1 LALWHNAFT
10 LSVISRLRFIA
21 MDIQDFDGLQA
32 LLDSTFPKTCRSCG
46 YVYISAEQFFIET
59 QDMPHGRSS
68 LRSAIEDDGLILV
81 EVFRNCRCGST
92 LMDEFGCR
100 RDQNEDGLQ
109 RRLAFETI
117 LRAMQARNI
126 PADVARMEIIKFLQG
141 QPNTLVALLNSEL
154 LP

>member
-1 LALWHNAFT
+1 
-10 LSVISRLRFIA
+10 
-21 MDIQDFDGLQA
+21 MDIQDFDGLRA

-59 QDMPHGRSS
+59 HDMPHGRSS

-81 EVFRNCRCGST
+81 EAFRNCRCGST

-100 RDQNEDGLQ
+100 RDQSAAGLK
-109 RRLAFETI
+109 RRQAFDNM
-117 LRAMQARNI
+117 LCAMQARNI
-126 PADVARMEIIKFLQG
+126 AVDAARMEIIKFLQG
-141 QPNTLVALLNSEL
+141 QPNTLVAMLNIER

>member
-1 LALWHNAFT
+1 
-10 LSVISRLRFIA
+10 
-21 MDIQDFDGLQA
+21 MDIQDFDGLRA

-100 RDQNEDGLQ
+100 RDQSENGVKQ
-109 RRLAFETI
+109 RLAFENM

-126 PADVARMEIIKFLQG
+126 STDAARMEIIKFLQG
-141 QPNTLVALLNSEL
+141 QPNTLVAMLNIEL
-154 LP
+154 RP

>member
-1 LALWHNAFT
+1 
-10 LSVISRLRFIA
+10 
-21 MDIQDFDGLQA
+21 MDIQDFDGLRA

-46 YVYISAEQFFIET
+46 YVYTSAEQFFIET

-100 RDQNEDGLQ
+100 RDQSAAGLK
-109 RRLAFETI
+109 RRLAFDNM
-117 LRAMQARNI
+117 LSAMQARNI
-126 PADVARMEIIKFLQG
+126 ATDAARMEIIKFLQG
-141 QPNTLVALLNSEL
+141 QPNTLVAMLNIEL

>member
-1 LALWHNAFT
+1 MAQCTYAVGYFKT
-10 LSVISRLRFIA
+10 QVIA

-46 YVYISAEQFFIET
+46 YVYLSAEQFFIET

-109 RRLAFETI
+109 QRLVFETI
-117 LRAMQARNI
+117 LRAMQARNV

-141 QPNTLVALLNSEL
+141 QPNTLVALLNIEL

>member
-1 LALWHNAFT
+1 
-10 LSVISRLRFIA
+10 
-21 MDIQDFDGLQA
+21 MDIQDFDGLRA

-100 RDQNEDGLQ
+100 RDQSENGVKQ
-109 RRLAFETI
+109 RLAFENM

-126 PADVARMEIIKFLQG
+126 STDAARMEIIKFLQG
-141 QPNTLVALLNSEL
+141 QPNTLVAMLNIEL

>member
-1 LALWHNAFT
+1 
-10 LSVISRLRFIA
+10 
-21 MDIQDFDGLQA
+21 MDIQDFDGLRA
-32 LLDSTFPKTCRSCG
+32 LLDSTFPKTCGSCG

-59 QDMPHGRSS
+59 QDMPRGRSS

-100 RDQNEDGLQ
+100 RNQSENGLKQ
-109 RRLAFETI
+109 RLAFETM
-117 LRAMQARNI
+117 LRALQARNI
-126 PADVARMEIIKFLQG
+126 SKDAARLEIVRFLQG
-141 QPNTLVALLNSEL
+141 QPNTLVAILNIEP

>member
-1 LALWHNAFT
+1 
-10 LSVISRLRFIA
+10 
-21 MDIQDFDGLQA
+21 MDIQDFDGLRA

-81 EVFRNCRCGST
+81 EAFRNCRCGST

-100 RDQNEDGLQ
+100 RNHSETGIKQ
-109 RRLAFETI
+109 RLAFDNM

-126 PADVARMEIIKFLQG
+126 ATDAARMEIIKFLKG
-141 QPNTLVALLNSEL
+141 QPNTLVAMLNIEL